1 MPTTKKWTTRGPVAL
16 ITTAALGVLPL
27 AACGQGDFENEP
39 RPATAIE
46 LTGVIQRAKVTV
58 SPHKLGAG
66 PVTITISNQTDDTHT
81 LALEGDRVREVVGPI
96 NPLDTATI
104 QKTLEPGTYRVRA
117 GSRRAVARGIRPAE
131 LTVGKQ
137 RRSSADQ
144 VGLP

>member
-1 MPTTKKWTTRGPVAL
+1 MPTTRKWTSRKSVAL
-16 ITTAALGVLPL
+16 ITTAAIGVLPL
-27 AACGQGDFENEP
+27 AACGQDDFKNEP

-46 LTGVIQRAKVTV
+46 LTGVIKRARVTV

-104 QKTLEPGTYRVRA
+104 QKTLEPGVYRVRA
-117 GSRRAVARGIRPAE
+117 GSPRPVARGIRPAE
-131 LTVGKQ
+131 LNVGN
-137 RRSSADQ
+137 RRR
-144 VGLP
+144 

>member
-1 MPTTKKWTTRGPVAL
+1 MQTTKRWTTRRPVAL

-27 AACGQGDFENEP
+27 AGCGQDDFKNEP

-104 QKTLEPGTYRVRA
+104 QKTLKPGVYRVRA
-117 GSRRAVARGIRPAE
+117 GSPRAAAHGIRPAE
-131 LTVGKQ
+131 LQVGKQ
-137 RRSSADQ
+137 RRSADEID
-144 VGLP
+144 LP